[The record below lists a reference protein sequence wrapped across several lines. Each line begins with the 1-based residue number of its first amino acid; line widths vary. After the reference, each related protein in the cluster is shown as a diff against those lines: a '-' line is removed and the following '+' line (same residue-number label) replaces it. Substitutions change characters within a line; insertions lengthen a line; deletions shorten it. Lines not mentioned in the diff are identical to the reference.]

1 MLSRLYFQ
9 CNKDLCFEL
18 PHGSVSSS
26 YCMLRPSDNRRDLI
40 VLQLTGHLFFLF
52 LFLLALV
59 YWKERQSFDAGHYL
73 LELINR
79 KFFFIAH
86 HRPVA
91 VVSQVLP
98 LAAIWLELPLRVVAV
113 LYSIGDILWYYLI
126 FFLLAHG
133 LQTRRGIITLLLI
146 LSLTVRYTFFC
157 PVTELLQALALI
169 PVWQNLLERPFRFR
183 MPLLGILTV
192 LIIFSHPLLFYP
204 LAFAFGWH
212 LMSRTRA
219 EAPYRAAQRRFEFFI
234 AGCLL
239 IVVALKLS
247 SLDVYDHSKTFYP
260 VVYEDYGY
268 LKSLS
273 MEVFLN
279 HAAVVARGWP
289 VMTFLFAASI
299 LVYLLRR
306 QWKNALFL
314 LGATALFLLIVS
326 ASHRFG
332 QLSNYF
338 ERILL
343 PVPAMIAIAASGI
356 VFLPRVFIP
365 RLIAFT
371 GFVLVLL
378 LHFDMLRITA
388 MPYRLRIA
396 QLRDLCRQAELLHQP
411 KAIVEEVRLEQYP
424 FAMCGWSTTLESLW
438 LSALDGPAHTVTIAM
453 QRDHIGRYAG
463 YGKPLSDS
471 SWIAWAENV
480 QPLSALNP
488 VYFQLPAAPYRSL
501 LSYTSSAAIPA
512 FGLSEQ
518 WPQRDGSMVLR
529 IGVKMPENL
538 RIGLAD
544 SSAQVRFAQEGRP
557 GIILRPCTDLCHQSY
572 FMCVL
577 PDFAHSDGQ
586 LTLSLSGR
594 TMAQLQ
600 LSWIDGRFVEK
611 R

>member
-1 MLSRLYFQ
+1 
-9 CNKDLCFEL
+9 
-18 PHGSVSSS
+18 
-26 YCMLRPSDNRRDLI
+26 MLRPSDIRRDLI

-59 YWKERQSFDAGHYL
+59 YWKERQAFDAGHYL
-73 LELINR
+73 VELINR
-79 KFFFIAH
+79 KFFFVAH
-86 HRPVA
+86 GRPIG
-91 VVSQVLP
+91 VVSQLLP
-98 LAAIWLELPLRVVAV
+98 LVGIWMDLPLRIVAI
-113 LYSIGDILWYYLI
+113 LYSFGDILWYYLL
-126 FFLLAHG
+126 FLLLAHKM
-133 LQTRRGIITLLLI
+133 QTRRGIITLLLT
-146 LSLTVRYTFFC
+146 LSLTVRYSFFC

-169 PVWQNLLERPFRFR
+169 PLWQNLLERPFRFR
-183 MPLLGILTV
+183 MPLLFFLTA

-204 LAFAFGWH
+204 LGFAFGWY
-212 LMSRTRA
+212 LLSRAKA

-234 AGCLL
+234 AGSLL
-239 IVVALKLS
+239 LFVALKLS
-247 SLDVYDHSKTFYP
+247 SLDVYDHGKTFYP
-260 VVYEDYGY
+260 VVYQDYGY
-268 LKSLS
+268 LNSLNTA
-273 MEVFLN
+273 VWLN
-279 HAAVVARGWP
+279 HAAVIARGWP
-289 VMTFLFAASI
+289 VMTFLFVASI
-299 LVYLLRR
+299 PVYLLRR
-306 QWKNALFL
+306 QWKKALFL
-314 LGATALFLLIVS
+314 AGATAFFLLIVS

-343 PVPAMIAIAASGI
+343 PLPAMIAIAASGI
-356 VFLPRVFIP
+356 VFQPRVFIP

-388 MPYRLRIA
+388 MPYTLRVT

-411 KAIVEEVRLEQYP
+411 KAIVEEERLEQYP

-438 LSALDGPAHTVTIAM
+438 LSALDGPGHTVTIAM
-453 QRDHIGRYAG
+453 QRDHIGRHAA

-480 QPLSALNP
+480 QQLSALNP
-488 VYFQLPAAPYRSL
+488 AYFQLPAAPYRSL
-501 LSYTSSAAIPA
+501 LSNTPSAAIPA
-512 FGLSEQ
+512 FWLSDQ

-529 IGVKMPENL
+529 IGVKMPEML

-544 SSAQVRFAQEGRP
+544 SSVQIRFSQEGRP
-557 GIILRPCTDLCHQSY
+557 DIMLRPCTDLCHQSY

-577 PDFAHSDGQ
+577 PDFARSEGK
-586 LTLSLSGR
+586 LGLNLSGR
-594 TMAQLQ
+594 TTAHLR